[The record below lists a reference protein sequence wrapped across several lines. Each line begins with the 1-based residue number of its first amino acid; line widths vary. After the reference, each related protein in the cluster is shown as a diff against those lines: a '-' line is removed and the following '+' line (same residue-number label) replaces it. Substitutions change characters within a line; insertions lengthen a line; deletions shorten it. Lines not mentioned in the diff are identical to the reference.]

1 MKVNPSIY
9 AYRCRVIA
17 NAAVYNSNVTTME
30 PLQEL
35 SRKQKQSSKF
45 IPRNRVHP
53 THEFSPSKRLI
64 LGCPTKKKIAVK
76 HTIDRGQFN

>member
-1 MKVNPSIY
+1 MNPSIY

-17 NAAVYNSNVTTME
+17 DADVYDSNVTTME

-35 SRKQKQSSKF
+35 SRKQKQSSKL

-53 THEFSPSKRLI
+53 TYEFWTEQEAYIRL
-64 LGCPTKKKIAVK
+64 PNKKKIAVK